1 MGLGGGFRDEFPP
14 DLERP
19 LPPVAIAHGRADENV
34 PVTAI
39 RRVRDVLERPGGA
52 VTYLE
57 TDAGHEIDGS
67 VIPHL
72 RAFLSSLP

>member
-1 MGLGGGFRDEFPP
+1 MAIGGGFRDELPP

-39 RRVRDVLERPGGA
+39 RRLRAVLERAGGT

-57 TDAGHEIDGS
+57 TDTGHEIDKS
-67 VIPHL
+67 VIPHV
-72 RAFLSSLP
+72 RAFLSHLP